1 MPAKPKAGATGCGST
16 GRPLK
21 PTSKKSKKQKPF
33 WERAYQG
40 HAYWLGKV
48 KLGKVTLAGKN
59 HYEWTAA
66 GRGGSTEDLDSAKK
80 AVELAIAMADKQLD
94 LFSE

>member
-1 MPAKPKAGATGCGST
+1 MAAKKN
-16 GRPLK
+16 
-21 PTSKKSKKQKPF
+21 SKNKPF

-40 HAYWLGKV
+40 HAYWLGKA
-48 KLGKVTLAGKN
+48 KLGKVTLTGKN
-59 HYEWTAA
+59 HYEWQAA

-94 LFSE
+94 LFNEK